1 MNLSGFCGAVPAEGR
16 STEPVVIIGVAT
28 MKMTSR
34 TSMTSMYGT
43 TLISFFRRRW
53 RMALSHLALDDVGEL
68 FHERLVAGGQTVAVV
83 REAVVGKH
91 GGDRREQ
98 ANGGGDQRFGDA
110 RGDGSQG
117 CLADVGEAAE
127 GVHDAPDGAE
137 QADIRGNRADR
148 GEEGEVG
155 FEGIHLALV
164 GGAHGAAGA
173 VDDVLW
179 VEVFLTTQ
187 LGEFAEA
194 GFEDALHGTG
204 MVTIVDRAVVQVVQ
218 VATRPEVTLEGF
230 GLRPRLLDGEQL
242 HKDVVPRHQRD
253 AGEQGHDDLDD
264 RAGLQDEVEDGEILG
279 NVHLSASS
287 LEYRKSGMG
296 AGFIVAMSTQAIST
310 APVTSSSSPRRT
322 CWRKTTRTRV
332 SFSTSR
338 PTVSWSS
345 RWAGRRYSQLA
356 LRATKPMPASSASW
370 RWSWPATRIHS
381 VRQR

>member
-68 FHERLVAGGQTVAVV
+68 FHERLVAGGQTVDVV
-83 REAVVGKH
+83 REAVVGEH

-98 ANGGGDQRFGDA
+98 ADGGGDQRFGDA

-117 CLADVGEAAE
+117 CLADVGQAAE

-155 FEGIHLALV
+155 LEGIHFALV
-164 GGAHGAAGA
+164 GSAHGAVRA
-173 VDDVLW
+173 VDDVLR
-179 VEVFLTTQ
+179 VEVLLALE

-194 GFEDALHGTG
+194 GLEDAFHRAG
-204 MVTIVDRAVVQVVQ
+204 VVAVVDRAVEQVVQ
-218 VATRPEVTLEGF
+218 VAAGPEVALEIL
-230 GLRPRLLDGEQL
+230 GLLAGLLDREPL
-242 HKDVVPRHQRD
+242 HENVVTGHEGD
-253 AGEQGHDDLDD
+253 TGEQGHDGLDD
-264 RAGLQDEVEDGEILG
+264 GTGFENQVEDGKILG

-287 LEYRKSGMG
+287 LEYKKSGMG
-296 AGFIVAMSTQAIST
+296 AGFMVAMSTQAIST

-345 RWAGRRYSQLA
+345 RRAGLRYSQLA
-356 LRATKPMPASSASW
+356 LRATKPIPASTASC
-370 RWSWPATRIHS
+370 RWS
-381 VRQR
+381 